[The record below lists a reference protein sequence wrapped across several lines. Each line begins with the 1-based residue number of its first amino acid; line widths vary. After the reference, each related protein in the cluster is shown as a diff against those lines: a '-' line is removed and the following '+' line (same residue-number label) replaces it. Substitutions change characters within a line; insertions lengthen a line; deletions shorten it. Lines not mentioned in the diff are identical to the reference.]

1 MADGYFFI
9 APRTNTWPVIYL
21 SPLELKYATNIITIA
36 LRIGKHYKDQE
47 FG

>member
-1 MADGYFFI
+1 MADGHFFI
-9 APRTNTWPVIYL
+9 APRTNTWPVSYL
-21 SPLELKYATNIITIA
+21 SPLELKYATKIITIA